1 MVDATDRIE
10 GTGLLYSPR
19 SGVSWT
25 GQYRV
30 AARVR
35 RNTSA
40 HRSYGAFLTD
50 TDFDIGFL
58 DEFIAGSDFLLKLED
73 GRTVKV
79 KVGGMGYR
87 KLVLFGA
94 RMQ

>member
-1 MVDATDRIE
+1 MAAEQDRIE

-19 SGVSWT
+19 SGVTWS
-25 GQYRV
+25 GRYRV
-30 AARVR
+30 AARIR
-35 RNTSA
+35 RGTSA
-40 HRSYGAFLTD
+40 QAYGAFLTD
-50 TDFDIGFL
+50 TDVDIGFL

>member
-1 MVDATDRIE
+1 MAIATDRIE
-10 GTGLLYSPR
+10 GTGLLYSPS

-25 GQYRV
+25 GRYRV

-35 RNTSA
+35 RNVST
-40 HRSYGAFLTD
+40 HLSYGAFLTD
-50 TDFDIGFL
+50 TDVDIGFL
-58 DEFIAGSDFLLKLED
+58 DEFIAGSDFVLKLED

>member
-1 MVDATDRIE
+1 VHWRKNLAVPPGAD
-10 GTGLLYSPR
+10 LLLR
-19 SGVSWT
+19 
-25 GQYRV
+25 
-30 AARVR
+30 
-35 RNTSA
+35 
-40 HRSYGAFLTD
+40 
-50 TDFDIGFL
+50 
-58 DEFIAGSDFLLKLED
+58 LED

>member
-1 MVDATDRIE
+1 MATEQSRIE

-19 SGVSWT
+19 SGVTWS
-25 GQYRV
+25 GRYRV
-30 AARVR
+30 AARIR
-35 RNTSA
+35 RNASA
-40 HRSYGAFLTD
+40 HRAYGAFLTD
-50 TDFDIGFL
+50 TDVVGLL

-94 RMQ
+94 QVQ

>member
-1 MVDATDRIE
+1 MAEQDRIE
-10 GTGLLYSPR
+10 GAGLLYSPR
-19 SGVSWT
+19 SGASWT
-25 GQYRV
+25 GRYRV

-35 RNTSA
+35 RNA
-40 HRSYGAFLTD
+40 AGHRPCGAFLTD
-50 TDFDIGFL
+50 RDIDITFI
-58 DEFIAGSDFLLKLED
+58 DEFIAGSDLLLRLED

-79 KVGGMGYR
+79 KVGGMGNR

>member
-1 MVDATDRIE
+1 MADATDRIE
-10 GTGLLYSPR
+10 GSGLLYSPS
-19 SGVSWT
+19 SGASWT
-25 GQYRV
+25 GRYRV
-30 AARVR
+30 AAGIR
-35 RNTSA
+35 RNVSD

-50 TDFDIGFL
+50 TDVDIGFL

-79 KVGGMGYR
+79 KIGGMGYR